1 MSLPASQRQLLKEL
15 AERSRQGP
23 ADRTD
28 FIVAGGFSSSEVIFE
43 GGAEAP
49 NLTEVTFD
57 SGAPKLTEV
66 FMPDFEQ
73 LVEAGFVHARRTS
86 AGELRASVTH
96 AGFDYVAKNLRP
108 LAGG

>member
-1 MSLPASQRQLLKEL
+1 MSLPGSQRQLLKEL
-15 AERSRQGP
+15 AQRSRQGP
-23 ADRTD
+23 ADRTE
-28 FIVAGGFSSSEVIFE
+28 FVVAGGFSGSEVIFE

-49 NLTEVTFD
+49 NLTEVSFD
-57 SGAPKLTEV
+57 SEAPKLTDV
-66 FMPDFEQ
+66 FMPDFEG
-73 LVEAGFVHARRTS
+73 LVEVGFVRARRTS